1 MRKSMMKL
9 LWAQNRKM
17 AIFLSSIGLLIG
29 YTIVV
34 FAIGLFDMIQQ
45 TVKSDDELFSADFVV
60 INKQVSFLNTMN
72 LAKSD
77 FSDKE
82 IAEIK
87 SQKFVSDIAPFIS
100 NQFKIGAYTDASE
113 NIPGFYSEMFFQ
125 AIPDKYLNIKDKR
138 WKWEEGQLEIPII
151 FPGDYLK
158 LYNFGFATSQG
169 LPQLSAETIGKVGLK
184 VKISGKN
191 GQDVFMARIIGLT
204 DKVNSILVPLDFMKW
219 ANKQYGSSEINA
231 KPSMLLIET
240 PNAAD
245 PELFTYFQSKHYET
259 NKERLKNSKT
269 TLFLKIVFT
278 IVSIVGL
285 VIILLSLLM
294 FSLSLEIL
302 ILRSSKEIEK
312 LYLIGYHSRNLLP
325 WYLIIVVVILLIIN
339 IFSLILNY
347 YFISYV
353 SKLFTNSGFGMAES
367 GFNIVLLFAFIL
379 TVIIFLINMI
389 TINIQL
395 RRING

>member
-34 FAIGLFDMIQQ
+34 FSIGLFDMIQQ
-45 TVKSDDELFSADFVV
+45 TVKSDEELFSADFVV

-82 IAEIK
+82 ITEIK

-204 DKVNSILVPLDFMKW
+204 DKVNSILVPLDFMEW

-347 YFISYV
+347 YFINYV
-353 SKLFTNSGFGMAES
+353 SKLFSNSGFGMAES
-367 GFNIVLLFAFIL
+367 GFSIVLLFAFIL